1 MDQSPWQADQ
11 LHTLPQLAQ
20 LFQKR
25 WHGLDFVHPK
35 AKASELKTE
44 AEKLS
49 WLRQNKI
56 GRLTMIPVPHHWA
69 ALGLA
74 TAASAYRS
82 MLHLDYTASAQ
93 GLAAIENYLAECMCT
108 YANTHTETSATGRL
122 STQRMHMAMQSIHE
136 HVGADKESFVIPAGF
151 GATGAIEKIQKI
163 LGLYLSPKG
172 QTLIKKELGVDLKD
186 LMAKKVVVF
195 VGPYEHHSND
205 VSWQDSALCHFVRIK
220 ALREGP
226 SINDIDLNDLETQ
239 LAKYPGYLKVG
250 SFSAA
255 SNVTG
260 FRSDLK
266 KLGEVLHQHKALF
279 FVDYAA
285 CSPYADINMLRD
297 GIDAIYLSVH
307 KNLGGS
313 NLGFLVGR
321 AHIYDA
327 NVHPSFGGGGTVSA
341 VTPWEYHFHDSIE
354 ERESAGTL
362 PIRQTWQAALSFQ
375 IKDWLGRETINRLE
389 HQICS
394 DMMAFFAKHP
404 KLQLLG
410 NSDPAKRYPI
420 FSFLVNHGKR
430 KFHHTFVAVLLNDFF
445 GVQARSGCAC
455 AGPFG
460 HELLQIEREQSSK
473 FVDLILQILN
483 GFKPGWTRIGLHYT
497 LSQEEIA
504 YTQKSLSA
512 IAWFGGL
519 FMDLYSFDPYT
530 GDWLHEDAR
539 TEALKFD
546 FEEVI
551 KIAEGGCL
559 LPKLK
564 DERSL
569 YGSFDNQ
576 LEEFYALASLRVAQL
591 TLASAQ
597 MVLPEDSKDKLA
609 AGIYPIIRNHIE
621 TLSTDEEGLLEAIA
635 EHCCATLLP
644 VGKDQGECRLQIK
657 TLIDGIIAHP
667 EKMAETYETFEGI
680 DPSIA
685 FFYVRAGKLTR
696 KIELNDSKITS
707 CPPCTGAGVAPGL

>member
-1 MDQSPWQADQ
+1 MHQSPWQADQ
-11 LHTLPQLAQ
+11 LNTLPHLAT

-25 WHGLDFVHPK
+25 WHGLSFVHPQ
-35 AKASELKTE
+35 AKAADLKTE
-44 AEKLS
+44 EEKLS

-74 TAASAYRS
+74 TPASAFRS

-93 GLAAIENYLAECMCT
+93 GLEAIENYLAECMCT
-108 YANTHTETSATGRL
+108 YANTHTETSATGRY
-122 STQRMHMAMQSIHE
+122 STQRLHLALESIRQ
-136 HVGADKESFVIPAGF
+136 HVGADKESFVVPTGF
-151 GATGAIEKIQKI
+151 GATGAIEKVQKI

-172 QTLIKKELGVDLKD
+172 QTLIKKELGVDIKD
-186 LMAKKVVVF
+186 LMSKKVVVF

-226 SINDIDLNDLETQ
+226 SINDIDLKDLEEQ
-239 LAKYPGYLKVG
+239 LAKYPDYLKVG

-266 KLGEVLHQHKALF
+266 KLGEVLHKHKALF

-321 AHIYDA
+321 GHIYDA
-327 NVHPSFGGGGTVSA
+327 NVHPSFGGGGTVAA
-341 VTPWEYHFHDSIE
+341 VTPWEYHFHASIE

-375 IKDWLGRETINRLE
+375 IKDWLGRDAIHRLE
-389 HQICS
+389 HNICS
-394 DMMAFFAKHP
+394 EMMDFFAKHP
-404 KLQLLG
+404 KLQMLG
-410 NSDPAKRYPI
+410 NSDPSKRYPI

-473 FVDLILQILN
+473 YVDLILQILN

-497 LSQEEIA
+497 LSPQEIT
-504 YTQKSLSA
+504 YTKKSLSA
-512 IAWFGGL
+512 IAWFGAL

-530 GDWLHEDAR
+530 GDWMHEDAG
-539 TEALKFD
+539 LKPLAFD
-546 FEEVI
+546 FDEVL
-551 KIAEGGCL
+551 KISEGGCL

-564 DERSL
+564 DEASL
-569 YGSFDNQ
+569 YGSFENQ
-576 LEEFYALASLRVAQL
+576 LEEFYALASLRIAQL

-597 MVLPEDSKDKLA
+597 ITVASDAKDLLA
-609 AGIYPIIRNHIE
+609 AGFYPIIRNHIE
-621 TLSTDEEGLLEAIA
+621 TLSNDENGLLEAIA
-635 EHCCATLLP
+635 EHACAILLP
-644 VGKDQGECRLQIK
+644 AGKDKGECRLQIK
-657 TLIDGIIAHP
+657 ALIDGIIAHP
-667 EKMAETYETFEGI
+667 DKMQGTYEDFAEI

-685 FFYVRAGKLTR
+685 FFYVRKGKLTR
-696 KIELNDSKITS
+696 DIHLTDAKITS
-707 CPPCTGAGVAPGL
+707 CRPCTASTVSP